1 MRKSLFNMVGLWLLL
16 ASSTSAQTSFETDN
30 FFTEEMGFQY
40 FESFRLYT
48 ASTTGD
54 FNGDGIDDLIF
65 GGRDN
70 VYIIYGDANRENTN
84 LRSGDLDGQLGVKIS
99 GIYNDADKGIELASG
114 DLNNDGFDD
123 LFIGLKGGAS
133 LDSGLLHVIFGTNS
147 ALSSPFDVTTLDG
160 TNGFTVEG
168 NSSSDNFA
176 ADITTGDVNGD
187 QIDDLLLINDQGE
200 QIIGILG
207 SSDGI
212 EETLITNAFG
222 SDPNYSRIVRFD
234 VEYAGTATESKI
246 ETGDLNGDGID
257 DIIYANPEFLNDAG
271 EVVVFYGMAENRT
284 QDFSRA
290 ELSENDGFKLT
301 GSGSDEF
308 LGFSMAAD
316 DLNSDGFDELII
328 GAPLTDYKDN
338 NSSGEEFGIIY
349 VLPGI
354 NTNREVEI
362 STDTLSNLGA
372 FTIVSDREDFQE
384 FEIGRTVATGDVNDD
399 GFDDLVI
406 GSGTSGG
413 RSLGNSYVVL
423 GAADLPEDEISLLN
437 LSSEQGFIIYGERD
451 RFDNAAG
458 MGGSLVATGDYNSD
472 GFADLVISG
481 NLDYERETLYVF
493 DNLAGITVNNQLE
506 NDIVSTFNLEQNYPN
521 PFNPSTTINFSVQQ
535 AGNVTMSVYN
545 LLGQQVATLVD
556 QKMQAGSHSVT
567 FDASALSSGTYI
579 YRITSGEFVQ
589 TKKMMLIK

>member
-1 MRKSLFNMVGLWLLL
+1 MRKSLITLVGLWLLI

-147 ALSSPFDVTTLDG
+147 ALSSPFDVSTLDG

-257 DIIYANPEFLNDAG
+257 DIIYANPEFQNEAG

-284 QDFSRA
+284 QDFSRG
-290 ELSENDGFKLT
+290 ELTATDGFKIS

-308 LGFSMAAD
+308 LGFSLAAD

-328 GAPLTDYKDN
+328 GSPLTDYKDN

-354 NTNREVEI
+354 NSNREVEI
-362 STDTLSNLGA
+362 STDTLSNLDA
-372 FTIVSDREDFQE
+372 FTLVSDREDFQQ
-384 FEIGRTVATGDVNDD
+384 FEIGRSIATGDVNND
-399 GFDDLVI
+399 GFDDIVI
-406 GSGTSGG
+406 GSGETGG

-458 MGGSLVATGDYNSD
+458 MGGSLVATGDYNND

-506 NDIVSTFNLEQNYPN
+506 YDIISTFNLEQNYPN

-545 LLGQQVATLVD
+545 LLGQKVATLVD
-556 QKMQAGSHSVT
+556 QKMQAGSHSVI

-579 YRITSGEFVQ
+579 YRITSGDFVQ

>member
-1 MRKSLFNMVGLWLLL
+1 MVGLWLLL

-84 LRSGDLDGQLGVKIS
+84 LRSGDLDGQIGVKIS
-99 GIYNDADKGIELASG
+99 GIYNDADEGIELASG

-133 LDSGLLHVIFGTNS
+133 LDSGLLHVIFGTNA

-257 DIIYANPEFLNDAG
+257 DIIYANPEFQNDAG

-338 NSSGEEFGIIY
+338 NTSGEEFGIIY

-372 FTIVSDREDFQE
+372 FTLVSDREDFQQ
-384 FEIGRTVATGDVNDD
+384 FEIGRSIATGDVNDD
-399 GFDDLVI
+399 GFDDIVI
-406 GSGTSGG
+406 GSGETDG

-458 MGGSLVATGDYNSD
+458 MGGSLVATGDYNND

-556 QKMQAGSHSVT
+556 QKMKAGSHSVT
-567 FDASALSSGTYI
+567 FDASGLSSGTYI

>member
-1 MRKSLFNMVGLWLLL
+1 MVGLWLLL

-54 FNGDGIDDLIF
+54 FNGDGIYDLIF

-84 LRSGDLDGQLGVKIS
+84 LRSGDLDGQIGVKIS
-99 GIYNDADKGIELASG
+99 GIYNDADEGIELASG

-133 LDSGLLHVIFGTNS
+133 LDSGLLHVIFGTNA

-257 DIIYANPEFLNDAG
+257 DIIYANPEFQNDAG

-362 STDTLSNLGA
+362 STDTVSNLGA
-372 FTIVSDREDFQE
+372 FTIVSDREDFQQ
-384 FEIGRTVATGDVNDD
+384 FEIGRSIATGDVNDD
-399 GFDDLVI
+399 GFDDIVI
-406 GSGTSGG
+406 GSGETDG

-458 MGGSLVATGDYNSD
+458 MGGSLVATGDYNND

-493 DNLAGITVNNQLE
+493 DNLAGITVKNQLE

-579 YRITSGEFVQ
+579 YRITSGDFVQ

>member
-1 MRKSLFNMVGLWLLL
+1 MRKSLFTLVGLWLLI

-70 VYIIYGDANRENTN
+70 VYIIYGDADRENTN

-99 GIYNDADKGIELASG
+99 GIYNDADEGIELASG

-133 LDSGLLHVIFGTNS
+133 LDSGLLHVIFGTNA
-147 ALSSPFDVTTLDG
+147 ALSSPFDVSTLDG
-160 TNGFTVEG
+160 TTGFTVEG

-212 EETLITNAFG
+212 EETLITSAFG

-257 DIIYANPEFLNDAG
+257 DIIYANPEFQNDAG

-284 QDFSRA
+284 QDFSRG
-290 ELSENDGFKLT
+290 ELTATDGFKIS

-308 LGFSMAAD
+308 LGFSLAAN

-338 NSSGEEFGIIY
+338 NTSGEEFGIIY

-354 NTNREVEI
+354 NINREVEI

-458 MGGSLVATGDYNSD
+458 MGGSLVATGDYNND

-493 DNLAGITVNNQLE
+493 DNLAGITVNNQFE

-535 AGNVTMSVYN
+535 AGNVTMRVYN

-579 YRITSGEFVQ
+579 YRLTSGDFVQ

>member
-1 MRKSLFNMVGLWLLL
+1 MVGLWLLI

-84 LRSGDLDGQLGVKIS
+84 LRSGDLDGQIGVKIS
-99 GIYNDADKGIELASG
+99 GIYNDADEGIELASG

-257 DIIYANPEFLNDAG
+257 DIIYANPEFQNDAG

-338 NSSGEEFGIIY
+338 NTSGEEFGIIY

-372 FTIVSDREDFQE
+372 FTLVSDREDFQQ
-384 FEIGRTVATGDVNDD
+384 FEIGRSIATGDVNDD
-399 GFDDLVI
+399 GFDDIVI
-406 GSGTSGG
+406 GSGETDG

-458 MGGSLVATGDYNSD
+458 MGGSLVATGDYNND

-545 LLGQQVATLVD
+545 LLGQQVANLVD

-567 FDASALSSGTYI
+567 FDASGLSSGTYI

>member
-1 MRKSLFNMVGLWLLL
+1 MGGLWLLI

-99 GIYNDADKGIELASG
+99 GIYNDADEGIELASG

-133 LDSGLLHVIFGTNS
+133 LDSGLLHVIFGTNA
-147 ALSSPFDVTTLDG
+147 ALSSPFDVSTLDG
-160 TNGFTVEG
+160 TTGFTVEG

-212 EETLITNAFG
+212 EETLITSAFG
-222 SDPNYSRIVRFD
+222 SDPNYSIIVRFD

-257 DIIYANPEFLNDAG
+257 DIIYANPEFQNDAG

-284 QDFSRA
+284 QDFSRG
-290 ELSENDGFKLT
+290 ELTATDGFKIS

-308 LGFSMAAD
+308 LGFSLAAN

-338 NSSGEEFGIIY
+338 NTSGEEFGIIY

-354 NTNREVEI
+354 NINREVEI

-384 FEIGRTVATGDVNDD
+384 FEIGRSIATGDVNDD

-413 RSLGNSYVVL
+413 HSLGNSYVVL

-458 MGGSLVATGDYNSD
+458 MGGSLVATGDYNND

-493 DNLAGITVNNQLE
+493 DNLAGITVNNQFE

-545 LLGQQVATLVD
+545 LLGQQVAILVD

-579 YRITSGEFVQ
+579 YRITSGDFVQ